1 MWLQYFGFQEEPFGV
16 SPDPRCLYLSHTHRE
31 ALEALERGFS
41 SDRGF
46 TAMIAPP
53 GMGKTTLLFRFLEDI
68 RESTRT
74 VFLFDIAA
82 DCEPR
87 ELVAY
92 VLRDLG
98 ITPAQSSFEMHQ
110 QLSDALVAET
120 QAGRKFVIVI
130 DEAQSLSD
138 AVLERARLLTNFE
151 TSRGKMMHIVLS
163 GQPQLDDK
171 LIQTSLVQLR
181 QRISTVCRLE
191 SLSAEEIISYIDYRI
206 KLAGYYGDPLF
217 TEDALNL
224 IAGASR
230 GTPRI
235 INNLCY
241 NALSLCFALKSKQV
255 DAGIAAKVIANLQLI
270 PKSREPIGVADSVA
284 AEKPREHKQWE
295 QTRRLLTLWG
305 PASAGEAMLWVPAT
319 VLLMVMCVPGA
330 FRLNELRVPQ
340 FLKAGDAPSLNLK
353 LAPAPVPTP
362 AAANTVNTFATAPTT
377 NSTPF
382 EREDPV
388 IHHVSPPA
396 SVAAMQPAAPVHEPM
411 LVYRSIPKPSAG
423 VHPAAPVHEPLQVSA
438 SIPKPSAAEQ
448 AAATPPQVSA
458 AIQSPSAGPDANPVT
473 SKQSQAR
480 AGQSGL
486 KAAQVRPALTGK
498 TPVAAQAAATMNVR
512 PALPESY
519 R

>member
-41 SDRGF
+41 NNRGF

-53 GMGKTTLLFRFLEDI
+53 GMGKTTLLFRFLEGI

-87 ELVAY
+87 ELVGY
-92 VLRDLG
+92 ILRELG
-98 ITPAQSSFEMHQ
+98 ITPAQSSFEMHK

-138 AVLERARLLTNFE
+138 AVLERVRLLTNFE

-171 LIQTSLVQLR
+171 LVQSSLVQLR

-191 SLSAEEIISYIDYRI
+191 PLSSEEIASYIDYRV
-206 KLAGYYGDPLF
+206 KLAGYYGESLF
-217 TEDALNL
+217 TEDALKM

-241 NALSLCFALKSKQV
+241 NALSLCFVLNSKQV
-255 DAGIAAKVIANLQLI
+255 DGSMVAKVITKLQLT
-270 PKSREPIGVADSVA
+270 PKSREPIGVAESVA
-284 AEKPREHKQWE
+284 AVKPREHKQWK

-305 PASAGEAMLWVPAT
+305 PASAGEAMLWVPAA

-330 FRLNELRVPQ
+330 FRLDKVRIPQ
-340 FLKAGDAPSLNLK
+340 FRKAGDAPSLTLK
-353 LAPAPVPTP
+353 AAPTPAPAPT
-362 AAANTVNTFATAPTT
+362 AANTVSTLATAHTT
-377 NSTPF
+377 STMPL
-382 EREDPV
+382 EPGNAV
-388 IHHVSPPA
+388 IHPVSARASA
-396 SVAAMQPAAPVHEPM
+396 SVMEPGAPVHEPS
-411 LVYRSIPKPSAG
+411 LVDRTIPKPSVG
-423 VHPAAPVHEPLQVSA
+423 VHPTAPVREPLPA
-438 SIPKPSAAEQ
+438 YGSIPKSSAAAQ
-448 AAATPPQVSA
+448 DVVTPPQASA
-458 AIQSPSAGPDANPVT
+458 AAQSPSKVSDVNAAT
-473 SKQSQAR
+473 SKQSQTR
-480 AGQSGL
+480 AGQSGSPSV
-486 KAAQVRPALTGK
+486 QVRPALTGN
-498 TPVAAQAAATMNVR
+498 TPVAAQAGATMNVR

>member
-1 MWLQYFGFQEEPFGV
+1 MWIQYFGFQEEPFGV
-16 SPDPRCLYLSHTHRE
+16 SPDPRCLYLSHTHQE
-31 ALEALERGFS
+31 ALAALERGFS
-41 SDRGF
+41 SNRGF

-138 AVLERARLLTNFE
+138 AVLERVRLLTNFE

-171 LIQTSLVQLR
+171 LVQTSLLQLR
-181 QRISTVCRLE
+181 QRISTVCRIE
-191 SLSAEEIISYIDYRI
+191 PLSVDEIASYIDYRV
-206 KLAGYYGDPLF
+206 KLAGYEGGPLF
-217 TEDALNL
+217 TGDALKL
-224 IAGASR
+224 IAEAGQ
-230 GTPRI
+230 GTPRT

-241 NALSLCFALKSKQV
+241 NALSLCFELKRKQV
-255 DAGIAAKVIANLQLI
+255 DGSMATKVIANLQLI
-270 PKSREPIGVADSVA
+270 PQSRKPIAVASNVA
-284 AEKPREHKQWE
+284 AEKPRERNQWK

-305 PASAGEAMLWVPAT
+305 PASAGEAMLWVPAA

-330 FRLNELRVPQ
+330 FRLDKLLVPQ
-340 FLKAGDAPSLNLK
+340 LLKSGNTPSLTLKAG
-353 LAPAPVPTP
+353 PAPVPAP
-362 AAANTVNTFATAPTT
+362 AAANTVNTIAMAPIRNTT
-377 NSTPF
+377 PLEPGNA
-382 EREDPV
+382 V
-388 IHHVSPPA
+388 IHHASAPA
-396 SVAAMQPAAPVHEPM
+396 SAAAVQPTASIHEPL
-411 LVYRSIPKPSAG
+411 LVHRSIPKPSAA
-423 VHPAAPVHEPLQVSA
+423 VHLAAPVHEPLLVSG
-438 SIPKPSAAEQ
+438 SISRPSAAAQ
-448 AAATPPQVSA
+448 AAVMPQESA
-458 AIQSPSAGPDANPVT
+458 AAQSPSTSADANTVT
-473 SKQSQAR
+473 PQQSPAR
-480 AGQSGL
+480 AGQRDSL
-486 KAAQVRPALTGK
+486 AAKVRPALTDNS
-498 TPVAAQAAATMNVR
+498 PVAAQTRATLNVR
-512 PALPESY
+512 PALPERY